1 MSEQEG
7 LPLAPELR
15 KAAPGKGG
23 PVSQVYQNPFV
34 HKPNRDFS
42 QCNGAHEGTAAPS
55 APKTEGESE
64 EYVLSILRHVSRLLT
79 VIKGEVEHIGVSLSQ
94 RRVTWKQAISLV
106 EQTAPGCYPAV
117 WLSIL
122 DGTHKDGGEG

>member
-1 MSEQEG
+1 M
-7 LPLAPELR
+7 LAPPDPEMR
-15 KAAPGKGG
+15 RAALGKGD
-23 PVSQVYQNPFV
+23 PLSQVNQNPTT
-34 HKPNRDFS
+34 HKSNCDIS
-42 QCNGAHEGTAAPS
+42 QSGAHEGAASRS
-55 APKTEGESE
+55 APKTEEESE